1 MSEKKDNKGSG
12 TGIESREMKSIVLE
26 HRVFWGTLSIELP
39 DEEGH
44 RVKVGMSVALVG
56 TDPDTHSPG
65 DSEGRSSTFERLMKL
80 AGWLTSE
87 AETGVRFDVRRHDN
101 IVFYL
106 ADDLKT
112 KRNNYVVVIRI
123 LHDEKFDSPMNEAQS
138 ATLLDIQK
146 KLKDI
151 GSPQERWKEPNATL

>member
-87 AETGVRFDVRRHDN
+87 AETGVRFDVRSSQ
-101 IVFYL
+101 VFHVGHE
-106 ADDLKT
+106 AFVQPQT
-112 KRNNYVVVIRI
+112 ERNKVLSFSN
-123 LHDEKFDSPMNEAQS
+123 
-138 ATLLDIQK
+138 LLR
-146 KLKDI
+146 L
-151 GSPQERWKEPNATL
+151 